1 MQNLRGSTILALVG
15 ALAYSSVALAQTPQR
30 QQATGE
36 NSKWM
41 YNGRNRVAGPGGP
54 APVHDLNGTWAG
66 PRSGAGVPDFKE
78 GEVPSLTPLGQELF
92 RTRKSLGKFSP
103 AGTNDPFVRT
113 CNPLGFPRM
122 HVDEIRGISFA
133 TMPDR
138 IVVLY
143 QFEQASREFWSHGRE

>member
-54 APVHDLNGTWAG
+54 APGHDLNGTGGG
-66 PRSGAGVPDFKE
+66 PRSGAGVADSRG
-78 GEVPSLTPLGQELF
+78 GELPSLTPLGQELF
-92 RTRKSLGKFSP
+92 RRRKSRGKFSP
-103 AGTNDPFVRT
+103 AGTNEPLVRA
-113 CNPLGFPRM
+113 CEPL
-122 HVDEIRGISFA
+122 
-133 TMPDR
+133 
-138 IVVLY
+138 
-143 QFEQASREFWSHGRE
+143 